1 MLLKYLMYE
10 NIIYLLILIAGFPAG
25 LILAKM
31 CKDEIKSWRKRLII
45 ISVICLIG
53 AIAASFLP
61 PSIFEYKLP
70 VIITLFFI
78 IITSLTIV
86 WKSH

>member
-1 MLLKYLMYE
+1 MLE
-10 NIIYLLILIAGFPAG
+10 NLIYLLILIAGFPAG

-31 CKDEIKSWRKRLII
+31 CKDEIKQWRKRLVI
-45 ISVICLIG
+45 ISVICLIL
-53 AIAASFLP
+53 AIGVSFLP
-61 PSIFEYKLP
+61 SLIFYYKLP
-70 VIITLFFI
+70 VIIGLFFI

>member
-1 MLLKYLMYE
+1 MLE
-10 NIIYLLILIAGFPAG
+10 NLIYILILVAGFPAG

-31 CKDEIKSWRKRLII
+31 CKDEIKAWRKRLKI

-53 AIAASFLP
+53 AVAVAFI
-61 PSIFEYKLP
+61 PSNIFMYKLP
-70 VIITLFFI
+70 VIIALFFI

>member
-1 MLLKYLMYE
+1 MFE
-10 NIIYLLILIAGFPAG
+10 NLIYIIILVIGFPAG

-31 CKDEIKSWRKRLII
+31 CKDEIKAWRKRLVI
-45 ISVICLIG
+45 ISVICLIL
-53 AIAASFLP
+53 AIGISFLP
-61 PSIFEYKLP
+61 SVIFLYKLP
-70 VIITLFFI
+70 SIVALFFI